1 VTAAEQTAPF
11 QCFINPDASCFASPS
26 SMIASI
32 QHYCRQTRQ
41 FVPGT
46 IGEIARC
53 IYESLALRYKQVLQN
68 LQELA
73 NFPIEKLHIIGG
85 GSRNN
90 MLNTFTANAI
100 GLPVVAGP
108 SEATAIGNLLMQAK
122 AAGLVKNK
130 EEIRRIV
137 RNSTEMELFEPSD
150 TTLWNDHYQRYLEV
164 YKEI

>member
-1 VTAAEQTAPF
+1 
-11 QCFINPDASCFASPS
+11 
-26 SMIASI
+26 MIASI
-32 QHYCRQTRQ
+32 QHYCRQTNQ
-41 FVPGT
+41 FVPET
-46 IGEIARC
+46 TGEIARC
-53 IYESLALRYKQVLQN
+53 IYESLAFRYKQVLQD
-68 LQELA
+68 LQKLA
-73 NFPIEKLHIIGG
+73 SFSIEKLHIIGG

-108 SEATAIGNLLMQAK
+108 SEATAMGNLLMQAR

-150 TTLWNDHYQRYLEV
+150 TALWNDQYQRYLEV
-164 YKEI
+164 YQEI